1 MLTVSLVNARFFAF
15 HGWYEE
21 ERKCGNWFEMDIDV
35 QLQTLATEDSL
46 DATLD
51 YAVLYEFAKK
61 RMSISTRL
69 LETIAEKLMEDI
81 TEVASEAK
89 ITIVI
94 RKENPPLGGQ
104 VQYSQIRLVND

>member
-15 HGWYEE
+15 HGWHEE
-21 ERKCGNWFEMDIDV
+21 EQQCGNWFEMDIDV
-35 QLQTLATEDSL
+35 QLSNAIVEDSL

-51 YAVLYEFAKK
+51 YAVLFAFAKK
-61 RMSISTRL
+61 RMAVPTRL
-69 LETIAEKLMEDI
+69 LETIAEGLMSDI
-81 TEVASEAK
+81 TAVAADAL

-104 VQYSQIRLVND
+104 VQYSQIRLTNG